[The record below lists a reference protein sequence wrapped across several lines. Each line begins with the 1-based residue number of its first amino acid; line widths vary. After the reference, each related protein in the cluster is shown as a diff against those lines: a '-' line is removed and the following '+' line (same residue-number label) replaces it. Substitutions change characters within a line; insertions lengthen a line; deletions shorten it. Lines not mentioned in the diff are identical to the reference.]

1 MVSLS
6 LKKVEGKHISE
17 DVLEGERRA
26 VIIGIN
32 DYDDSKIPKLA
43 GAVNDAKDLYSRLKD
58 FGNFKIA
65 KDHLLTDE
73 EATSKAI
80 RNAIHDLLWETDP
93 CDLALFYFSGH
104 GFVDG
109 RGNGYIAPYDMVK
122 FKPSVCGIKMQE
134 LKQDVLDSVN
144 KSSVLTIL
152 DCCYS
157 GIPTKG
163 TKSISEI
170 KAPFDHYFGNLN
182 KEPGGEGKIILA
194 SSEEDKVS
202 REIPDCTHGIE
213 TTPHS
218 HGMFTYNFIEGIDG
232 KASAED
238 GIIYF
243 DKLRDYVE
251 KQLLNIGKQKPK
263 FFVADA
269 SRISNIK
276 IAVASEIYKEY
287 VDIKIEETAEFLSN
301 DNLSSIIQAV
311 ERINKIINISKKKE
325 ISELQIRIVENLNT
339 YQESASSWCTMNE
352 EYIRP
357 YLKNFL
363 EIQKLVEEYLNFNM
377 ITNLDHYKKAKLIAL
392 CNASKGEINI
402 DQFIKKV
409 NQLDQLSAKS
419 SVSKP
424 DVGAPK

>member
-1 MVSLS
+1 MVSLR
-6 LKKVEGKHISE
+6 LKKVEGKYISE

-32 DYDDSKIPKLA
+32 DYDDSKIPKLG
-43 GAVNDAKDLYSRLKD
+43 GAVNDAKDMYSRLKD
-58 FGNFKIA
+58 FGNFKIE

-73 EATSKAI
+73 KATSKAI

-109 RGNGYIAPYDMVK
+109 RGNGYIAPCDMMK
-122 FKPSVCGIKMQE
+122 FKPSVCGIKMQD

-163 TKSISEI
+163 NKSVPEN
-170 KAPFDHYFGNLN
+170 KAPFDRYFGNLN
-182 KEPGGEGKIILA
+182 KETGGEGKIILA

-202 REIPDCTHGIE
+202 REITDCTHGIE

-251 KQLLNIGKQKPK
+251 KQLLDIGKQKPK
-263 FFVADA
+263 FFAADS
-269 SRISNIK
+269 SRISPIK
-276 IAVASEIYKEY
+276 IAVAPEKYTEY
-287 VDIKIEETAEFLSN
+287 INNNMAEAESFYNN
-301 DNLSSIIQAV
+301 DDLPSLIRAV
-311 ERINKIINISKKKE
+311 EIIKNILNISKKKE
-325 ISELQIRIVENLNT
+325 ANDLQITITKTLAI
-339 YQESASSWCTMNE
+339 YQESASRWLTMNE
-352 EYIRP
+352 GEIRP
-357 YLKNFL
+357 YLTKNFP
-363 EIQKLVEEYLNFNM
+363 EIQKLVEQ
-377 ITNLDHYKKAKLIAL
+377 AVPKL
-392 CNASKGEINI
+392 
-402 DQFIKKV
+402 
-409 NQLDQLSAKS
+409 QL
-419 SVSKP
+419 
-424 DVGAPK
+424 